1 MNRIR
6 KYRAKL
12 RSLLSDAETR
22 QHMNPS
28 DYREGKVDA
37 YNIALREFDSA
48 LTGTLQHVGFYE
60 IRSVIAKSFI
70 SYEIDVRNALNRP
83 DALINADG
91 SVDNVNIK
99 AVMAK
104 YYNVSEITDITTN
117 GWDSVWITYNL

>member
-37 YNIALREFDSA
+37 YNIALREFNST
-48 LTGTLQHVGFYE
+48 LTGTLQHVGVYE

>member
-6 KYRAKL
+6 KYRTKL

-48 LTGTLQHVGFYE
+48 LTGTLQHVDFYE